1 MLLTRLFAAMQ
12 SLSRESPPVSKPE
25 IMTSS
30 LADRQPSLRSPI
42 MASGTDAMREPL
54 PPADAVSIPTRP
66 ASTPRLTRAYSS
78 VTAPPAAA
86 RSLSFTDLQ
95 FDRETSPPMQSLSD
109 RLSANQPE
117 QKSVDRL
124 CFEAASLGIS
134 APNGQLSV
142 AEVEAECNSSTSDSS
157 SVLALEVSL

>member
-1 MLLTRLFAAMQ
+1 LTGLFAAMQ
-12 SLSRESPPVSKPE
+12 SLSRESPPLSKPE
-25 IMTSS
+25 ILTSS

-54 PPADAVSIPTRP
+54 PPADAVAIPTRP

-78 VTAPPAAA
+78 TTAPPAAA

-95 FDRETSPPMQSLSD
+95 FDRETSPPMQSLTGG
-109 RLSANQPE
+109 LSANQPE
-117 QKSVDRL
+117 QKSIDRL

-134 APNGQLSV
+134 AATSKLSV
-142 AEVEAECNSSTSDSS
+142 AEVEVECNSSTSDSS
-157 SVLALEVSL
+157 SVLALEVRL